1 MSDPV
6 GRLHIRIDDELHQR
20 AKSRAA
26 LVGQTLQEY
35 VEEALAEKVGADER
49 VDRRGARATDDG

>member
-6 GRLHIRIDDELHQR
+6 GRLHIRIADDLHQR

-35 VEEALAEKVGADER
+35 VEEALGEKVDDDER
-49 VDRRGARATDDG
+49 TDRRGARPAE

>member
-6 GRLHIRIDDELHQR
+6 GRLHIRIADDLHQR

-35 VEEALAEKVGADER
+35 VEEALGEKVDDDER
-49 VDRRGARATDDG
+49 NDRRGARPSE

>member
-6 GRLHIRIDDELHQR
+6 GRLHIRIADDLHQR

-35 VEEALAEKVGADER
+35 VEEALAEKVDGDEK
-49 VDRRGARATDDG
+49 VDRRGVRPPE

>member
-1 MSDPV
+1 MSADV

-35 VEEALAEKVGADER
+35 VEEALAEKVDEDDR
-49 VDRRGARATDDG
+49 VDRRGARSAE